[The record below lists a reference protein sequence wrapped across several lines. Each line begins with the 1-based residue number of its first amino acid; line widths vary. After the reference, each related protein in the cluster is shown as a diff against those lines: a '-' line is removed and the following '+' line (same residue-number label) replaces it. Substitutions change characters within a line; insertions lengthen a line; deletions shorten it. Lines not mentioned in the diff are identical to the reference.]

1 MGLLR
6 WLLGRRGNTEQRRQ
20 EQKSAREVRGT
31 NAVTSADADSRKQKP
46 AIPSTRGS
54 RAVEPVF
61 KIPPHRRE
69 LLFISDADPPI
80 STALMSLVMTADGSL
95 EQSTDD
101 PSTIYVK
108 LPVNHN
114 RPGDIVPKMG
124 YFPSYARMTPEQ
136 RWLYLSWLRDVTA
149 PIDIGYV
156 FVYYYGLERHL
167 VHGDF
172 EGAIEEILLLRK
184 HHNQGS
190 FNAYSSAALVHSCL
204 MRKRADVLMRLYQEH
219 GLDYFENSSL
229 LLLHAQGLDLTPDM
243 LLRLVL
249 ITQIEGV
256 TKKYVKE
263 NIDLFRES
271 LMAILHEDFGRDSY
285 PFAGKYDM
293 SKVKGISYAIF
304 ANISLAPE
312 VRTPALPNLLHHKPF
327 VDEVGSFFRRVHEE
341 TKRRKAAARKAA
353 RLSSGDPIPK
363 LTDE

>member
-1 MGLLR
+1 
-6 WLLGRRGNTEQRRQ
+6 
-20 EQKSAREVRGT
+20 
-31 NAVTSADADSRKQKP
+31 
-46 AIPSTRGS
+46 
-54 RAVEPVF
+54 
-61 KIPPHRRE
+61 
-69 LLFISDADPPI
+69 
-80 STALMSLVMTADGSL
+80 MTADGSL

-108 LPVNHN
+108 LPVHHN
-114 RPGDIVPKMG
+114 GTDNVVPKMG

-136 RWLYLSWLRDVTA
+136 RWLYLSWLRDVTV

-204 MRKRADVLMRLYQEH
+204 MRKRADVLMRLYQDHE
-219 GLDYFENSSL
+219 LDYFENSSL
-229 LLLHAQGLDLTPDM
+229 LLLQAQGLDLTPDM

-249 ITQIEGV
+249 MIPIEGL

-271 LMAILHEDFGRDSY
+271 LIAILHKEFGRDSH

-293 SKVKGISYAIF
+293 SKVKGIAYAIF

-327 VDEVGSFFRRVHEE
+327 LDEFGSFFRRVHQE
-341 TKRRKAAARKAA
+341 TKRRKAAARKTA
-353 RLSSGDPIPK
+353 RSSSDAPIPK

>member
-1 MGLLR
+1 M
-6 WLLGRRGNTEQRRQ
+6 
-20 EQKSAREVRGT
+20 
-31 NAVTSADADSRKQKP
+31 TSAIAGGRIPNP
-46 AIPSTRGS
+46 ATQPARAS

-80 STALMSLVMTADGSL
+80 STALVSLVLTADGSL
-95 EQSTDD
+95 EQSTGD

-114 RPGDIVPKMG
+114 RPGDVVPKMG

-190 FNAYSSAALVHSCL
+190 FNTYSSAALVHSCL

-243 LLRLVL
+243 LLRLAL
-249 ITQIEGV
+249 IIQIEGV
-256 TKKYVKE
+256 TKKYIKE
-263 NIDLFRES
+263 NFDLFRES
-271 LMAILHEDFGRDSY
+271 LIAILHEEFGRDSY

-293 SKVKGISYAIF
+293 SKVKGIGYAIF

-327 VDEVGSFFRRVHEE
+327 VDEFGSFFRRVHEE

-353 RLSSGDPIPK
+353 KSSAEAAIPK